1 MLHKVLQAF
10 LLAGG
15 DLLIY
20 DDTEV
25 LEEKEVGLAD
35 ALSELGLSDFPIEDF
50 AADLG
55 YFDAR
60 EEPCVDE
67 FVVVSVW
74 ARLDLMVEE

>member
-1 MLHKVLQAF
+1 MLRKVLQAL

-35 ALSELGLSDFPIEDF
+35 ALSELGLPHFPIEDL
-50 AADLG
+50 AADLS
-55 YFDAR
+55 YLDAR
-60 EEPCVDE
+60 EEPRVDE
-67 FVVVSVW
+67 FVVVPV
-74 ARLDLMVEE
+74 